1 VYDDK
6 LILWN
11 PGQLPPDWSLDR
23 RLSKHPS
30 QPSNPDIAK
39 TLFLAG
45 KIESWGRGIDLIRNA
60 CTAHGSP
67 APRFASDSTGVE
79 VVFSF
84 AAVKTL
90 VETPAEILQR
100 LEANPNMTLAEL
112 AVGIN
117 RTLRAVELASAKL
130 IKEGKLK
137 RVGPRK
143 GGHWEILK

>member
-1 VYDDK
+1 
-6 LILWN
+6 
-11 PGQLPPDWSLDR
+11 
-23 RLSKHPS
+23 LSKHPS

-60 CTAHGSP
+60 CTTHGCP

-79 VVFSF
+79 VVFDF
-84 AAVKTL
+84 AAVKTS
-90 VETPAEILQR
+90 VETLAKTPVEILQR
-100 LEANPNMTLAEL
+100 LETNPNMTLAEL
-112 AVGIN
+112 AIEIN

-130 IKEGKLK
+130 IKDGKLK

-143 GGHWEILK
+143 GGYWEVLK